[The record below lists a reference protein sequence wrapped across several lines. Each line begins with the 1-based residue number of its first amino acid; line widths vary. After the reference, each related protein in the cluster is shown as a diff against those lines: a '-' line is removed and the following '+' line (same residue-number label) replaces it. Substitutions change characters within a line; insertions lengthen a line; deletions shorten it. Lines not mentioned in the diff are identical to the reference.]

1 MKTLVGDIWE
11 LSTREDL
18 IVVTV
23 NVGWTRVGKAV
34 MGRGIAREAT
44 RRWPKVAWSWGKVC
58 QEHGA
63 KAPPSLFATPGSKWC
78 KGLIL
83 FPTKPL
89 NSREPWLSWR
99 QDSSY
104 ELIEFW
110 LPWLNNAVEL
120 MAAEM
125 PPVARVLVPTLGCGC
140 GNLDPDRMT
149 MMLEEHLTHERF
161 VHVRY
166 R

>member
-11 LSTREDL
+11 LSTRADL
-18 IVVTV
+18 IVVPV

-44 RRWPKVAWSWGKVC
+44 RRWPQVSWTWGRLC

-63 KAPPSLFATPGSKWC
+63 QTPPSIYSTAGSRWC
-78 KGLIL
+78 QGLVL

-89 NSREPWLSWR
+89 NSKEPWLSWR

-104 ELIEFW
+104 ELIEYW
-110 LPWLNNAVEL
+110 LPWFNQSVTLL
-120 MAAEM
+120 EM
-125 PPVARVLVPTLGCGC
+125 VPVARVLVPTLGAGN
-140 GNLDPDRMT
+140 GNLDPDRVT
-149 MMLEEHLTHERF
+149 AMLEEHLTHERF
-161 VHVRY
+161 VHVR
-166 R
+166 RK